1 MRILASEPN
10 PYKHRDQVPD
20 FQFHDDKKTIL
31 IRMEEAQASYIADK
45 NFVDSTIDMIDRII
59 KNLSDVANFC
69 ILCRY
74 EDQRKEISARYLDK
88 ANVISNVIDGVALIS
103 QSDIFIGAG
112 GTMTTEAA
120 LLGKPT
126 ISIAPVSFYVEK
138 YLVSRGLAE
147 KASSPEA
154 LEKIT
159 RKMATDQVLR
169 SEAS

>member
-1 MRILASEPN
+1 MRTKER
-10 PYKHRDQVPD
+10 K
-20 FQFHDDKKTIL
+20 FQL
-31 IRMEEAQASYIADK
+31 
-45 NFVDSTIDMIDRII
+45 
-59 KNLSDVANFC
+59 
-69 ILCRY
+69 
-74 EDQRKEISARYLDK
+74 RYLDK

-147 KASSPEA
+147 KASSPEE

-159 RKMATDQVLR
+159 RKMSTDQYYAQKR
-169 SEAS
+169 AKTSDACYRKNGRPSGKARYCF

>member
-1 MRILASEPN
+1 
-10 PYKHRDQVPD
+10 
-20 FQFHDDKKTIL
+20 
-31 IRMEEAQASYIADK
+31 
-45 NFVDSTIDMIDRII
+45 
-59 KNLSDVANFC
+59 
-69 ILCRY
+69 LCRY

-126 ISIAPVSFYVEK
+126 ISIAPVSYYVEK

-147 KASSPEA
+147 KASSPEE

-159 RKMATDQVLR
+159 RKMATDQYYAQKQLKLATR
-169 SEAS
+169 AIEKMEDPMEKLLLLLTRNA